1 MKKLTPLIASL
12 AAAASL
18 NAGIVILDDAQ
29 SFIISEDG
37 LLKLVSDAT
46 LTNADEYVLPGQLF
60 VTSDAT
66 LTINSGVV
74 MRGIPGAESPF
85 SSGSGYY
92 GGSLIVS
99 RDGQIQAGGTKGA
112 PIIFTTAALDNGSGL
127 PDTTVDYSDSSTA
140 FSGKTT
146 ADFWDTASTTAAT
159 GTSDAM
165 PPLELTDDGFDMTS
179 DISGDAA
186 TATSAYQKMW
196 GGVVILGNAPTS
208 IGLISGSQIVANQSS
223 SKALLSVT
231 NEPYEGQIEGL
242 VSVDIGEL
250 SAYGGRNPNDSSG
263 TFKFVSI
270 RHGGEEIGTANEING
285 LTLGGVGAGTLLEYV
300 EIYSNNDDG
309 FEFFGGTVNTRYL
322 AVTTVAD
329 DSFDIDEGFTGLG
342 QFWFS
347 FQADDQYN
355 GDQSGEHDGTDANFS
370 SVDMAFAGAGTSSS
384 GDDNGGGLTLTF
396 PTIYNATYVGG
407 GLYGNRVQDSESN
420 QLFTLRDSFGGAYF
434 NSIFSDARDGA
445 MAVSND
451 GDMRFDLGDVI
462 FRSNVWYGN
471 NAAFASQA
479 DFQATE
485 AGRDGADDN
494 AFKIYNQT
502 GSAFA
507 NNVFTSD
514 PWAASNRVSGA
525 DTVTYEGQI
534 ARRNYASVSYSYG
547 WDHGGF
553 DPAEVTAAVTGLTL
567 ESYTATFFI
576 DAGYA
581 GAFNPNADSNS
592 QELWTE
598 GWTAFDAL
606 FYQDR

>member
-18 NAGIVILDDAQ
+18 NAGIVILDEAQ
-29 SFIISEDG
+29 SFIISEDN
-37 LLKLVSDAT
+37 LLKVVSDAT
-46 LTNADEYVLPGQLF
+46 LSNSDEYVLPGQLF

-66 LTINSGVV
+66 LTINAGVV
-74 MRGIPGAESPF
+74 MRGIPGAQSPF
-85 SSGSGYY
+85 SSGSGYT

-99 RDGQIQAGGTKGA
+99 RDGQIDAEGTKAA
-112 PIIFTTAALDNGSGL
+112 PIIFTTAALKNSDGV
-127 PDTTVDYSDSSTA
+127 PDTSVDYSDTSV

-146 ADFWDTASTTAAT
+146 ADFWDTKSTTAAT

-165 PPLELTDDGFDMTS
+165 PPLKLTDDSFDMTG

-186 TATSAYQKMW
+186 TATKAYQKMW
-196 GGVVILGNAPTS
+196 GGVVILGSAPTS
-208 IGLISGSQIVANQSS
+208 IGRISGSAIYGNNSNLGN
-223 SKALLSVT
+223 KALASVT

-242 VSVDIGEL
+242 VSTDIGEL

-322 AVTTVAD
+322 VVTTVAD

-355 GDQSGEHDGTDANFS
+355 GDQSGEHDGTKANFS
-370 SVDMAFAGAGTSSS
+370 SLGHANIASGSSS
-384 GDDNGGGLTLTF
+384 QAGLTLTF
-396 PTIYNATYVGG
+396 PTVYNATYVGG
-407 GLYGNRVQDSESN
+407 GLYGNRVQDSKSN
-420 QLFTLRDSFGGAYF
+420 QLFTIRDGFGGAYF

-445 MAVSND
+445 VAVSTD
-451 GDMRFDLGDVI
+451 GEGRFTLGDVI

-471 NAAFASQA
+471 NAAFATA
-479 DFQATE
+479 AAFQAT
-485 AGRDGADDN
+485 GNGTSGDRSGTNDKSFD
-494 AFKIYNQT
+494 IYNQT

-553 DPAEVTAAVTGLTL
+553 DPAEVTAAVTGLNL
-567 ESYTATFFI
+567 EPYTATFFI

-581 GAFNPNADSNS
+581 GAFNPQADALS
-592 QELWTE
+592 QDLWTE
-598 GWTAFDAL
+598 GWTAFDKL